1 MKQTHILLFFIS
13 MLLLP
18 FFTMAQQTEATT
30 DTIPKRIEKY
40 GIRVGV
46 DLSKLART
54 AFEEGYTGFEITGDL
69 RFSDRYYVAAE
80 IGNETRDWDEVNL
93 TSTTKGSYIK
103 LGADYNAYQNW
114 LGMEN
119 VIHAGLRYG
128 LATFSQE
135 LTGYSVFTSDATFP
149 TEFVTPNQEF
159 TGLTASWIELQV
171 GVKTE
176 ILNNLFLGINLQLKR
191 QLGEDKP
198 DNFDNLII
206 PGFNRTYD
214 FSDFGVGY
222 GYTVSYLLPIIKKT
236 KKTKLP
242 EIETEE

>member
-18 FFTMAQQTEATT
+18 SSIMAQDTEIET

-46 DLSKLART
+46 DISKLART
-54 AFEEGYTGFEITGDL
+54 AFEEGYTGFEVSGDL
-69 RFSDRYYVAAE
+69 RFSERFYAAAE
-80 IGNETRDWDEVNL
+80 LGNETRDWNEDNL
-93 TSTTKGSYIK
+93 KATTKGSYIK
-103 LGADYNAYQNW
+103 VGADFNAYRNW

-119 VIHAGLRYG
+119 IISAGLRYG
-128 LATFSQE
+128 VASFSQE
-135 LTGYSVFTSDATFP
+135 LTGYSIYTTDSTFP
-149 TEFVTPNQEF
+149 TDFVTTSQEF

-176 ILNNLFLGINLQLKR
+176 VFNNLYLGINLQLKR
-191 QLGEDKP
+191 QMSEDKP
-198 DNFDNLII
+198 ENFDNLII

-222 GYTVSYLLPIIKKT
+222 GYTVSYLIPIIKRT
-236 KKTKLP
+236 KQPKAITP
-242 EIETEE
+242 EE

>member
-13 MLLLP
+13 MLFLP
-18 FFTMAQQTEATT
+18 CSLMAQDTEIPT

-54 AFEEGYTGFEITGDL
+54 AFEQGYTGFEVSGDL
-69 RFSDRYYVAAE
+69 RFAERFYAAAE
-80 IGNETRDWDEVNL
+80 LGNETRDWGEDNL
-93 TSTTKGSYIK
+93 NATTKGSYIK
-103 LGADYNAYQNW
+103 LGADFNAYRNW

-119 VIHAGLRYG
+119 LITAGLRYG
-128 LATFSQE
+128 VSSFSQE
-135 LTGYSVFTSDATFP
+135 LTGYSIYTTDSTFP
-149 TEFVTPNQEF
+149 TDFVTTNQEF
-159 TGLTASWIELQV
+159 SGLTASWVELIV
-171 GVKTE
+171 GIKAE
-176 ILNNLFLGINLQLKR
+176 IFNNLYLGINVQLKR

-198 DNFDNLII
+198 ENFDNLII

-222 GYTVSYLLPIIKKT
+222 GYTVSYLIPIIKKT
-236 KKTKLP
+236 KQSKTVTP
-242 EIETEE
+242 EE

>member
-1 MKQTHILLFFIS
+1 MKQKHILLFFIS

-18 FFTMAQQTEATT
+18 SSLMAQDNETTT

-54 AFEEGYTGFEITGDL
+54 AFEKGYTGFEVSGDL
-69 RFSDRYYVAAE
+69 RFSDRFYAAAE
-80 IGNETRDWDEVNL
+80 LGNETRDWNEDNL
-93 TSTTKGSYIK
+93 QATTKGSYIK
-103 LGADYNAYQNW
+103 LGADFNAYRNW
-114 LGMEN
+114 LGMDN
-119 VIHAGLRYG
+119 LITAGLRYG
-128 LATFSQE
+128 LASFSQE
-135 LTGYSVFTSDATFP
+135 LTGYSIFTTNSTFP
-149 TEFVTPNQEF
+149 TEFVTTNQEF
-159 TGLTASWIELQV
+159 SGLTASWVELQV
-171 GVKTE
+171 GVKAE
-176 ILNNLFLGINLQLKR
+176 VFNNLYLGINVQLKR

-222 GYTVSYLLPIIKKT
+222 GYTISYLIPIIKKT
-236 KKTKLP
+236 KQPTAS
-242 EIETEE
+242 EE